1 MNLLSWDW
9 VSSVQFCSFYH
20 CFENEKALEI
30 FRSHTGP
37 VTLNGYDITPAK
49 HHQALKGKA
58 VLINSSRGIEKQAV
72 LTASKTDMMID
83 GKSVFLNPKKS
94 PKCVRPEP
102 MISC

>member
-1 MNLLSWDW
+1 M
-9 VSSVQFCSFYH
+9 
-20 CFENEKALEI
+20 EI

-37 VTLNGYDITPAK
+37 VTLNGFDITPAK
-49 HHQALKGKA
+49 HRQALKGKA

-72 LTASKTDMMID
+72 LTANKTDMMID
-83 GKSVFLNPKKS
+83 GKSVFLNPKKN